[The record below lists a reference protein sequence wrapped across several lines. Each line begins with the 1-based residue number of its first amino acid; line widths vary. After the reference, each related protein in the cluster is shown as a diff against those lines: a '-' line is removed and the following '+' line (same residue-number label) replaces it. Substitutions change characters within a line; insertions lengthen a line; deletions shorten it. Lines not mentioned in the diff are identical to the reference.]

1 MSKYGVYSGPY
12 FAAIGLNTERSP
24 YLSVFSLN
32 VSPYSVRYWAS
43 LDYFQWCNQ
52 AIICQKLIRFSA
64 IFYSV
69 SIAEKIWENTGQ
81 RKPVFWH
88 ILQNVVKTEQIQR
101 FMGDCHKTWLFFA
114 TAIRK
119 FFQRKA
125 SEIRKS
131 KHFLFSLCCK
141 DQKSLAFKITTVRYT
156 YPCFILFFVLSERK
170 AVFFWKKTYCSG
182 TSTTRNKLLFKYL
195 KLNSKVNSIWLYS
208 HLLQCYPVF

>member
-1 MSKYGVYSGPY
+1 MQKKYGKIRVRENPYSGIFY
-12 FAAIGLNTERSP
+12 KMLWKRNKFKDLWATATKLDF
-24 YLSVFSLN
+24 FSLQQF
-32 VSPYSVRYWAS
+32 AS
-43 LDYFQWCNQ
+43 
-52 AIICQKLIRFSA
+52 
-64 IFYSV
+64 
-69 SIAEKIWENTGQ
+69 
-81 RKPVFWH
+81 
-88 ILQNVVKTEQIQR
+88 
-101 FMGDCHKTWLFFA
+101 
-114 TAIRK
+114 